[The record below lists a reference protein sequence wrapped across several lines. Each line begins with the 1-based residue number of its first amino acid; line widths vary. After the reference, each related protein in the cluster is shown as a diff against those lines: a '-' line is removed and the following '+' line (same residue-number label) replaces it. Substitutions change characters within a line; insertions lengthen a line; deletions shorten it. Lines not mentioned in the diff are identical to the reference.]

1 MLVRFYV
8 LNEGKVMFLCNE
20 EEYNKRKENRVND
33 INSLH
38 FLRRHIYL
46 LILYLFSLSLT
57 IIFDVERPEHVD
69 EDRRVQQEQERNRPR
84 IIASVEE

>member
-8 LNEGKVMFLCNE
+8 PNEGEMFLCNE
-20 EEYNKRKENRVND
+20 KEYNKRKENRVND

-46 LILYLFSLSLT
+46 LIFYLCSLSFT
-57 IIFDVERPEHVD
+57 VIFDIERPEHID

-84 IIASVEE
+84 IIASVEK

>member
-1 MLVRFYV
+1 MYLT
-8 LNEGKVMFLCNE
+8 KVKCSFVTKL
-20 EEYNKRKENRVND
+20 YNKRKENHVDD

-46 LILYLFSLSLT
+46 LILCLCSLSFT
-57 IIFDVERPEHVD
+57 VIFDVERPEHID